1 MSKSRNSKYFMDFED
16 NYHDQNDKKQKL
28 DEVRKAKRAKKKE
41 HDEAFEPVIANT
53 GLYENDDGA

>member
-1 MSKSRNSKYFMDFED
+1 MDFED